1 MLLYYKIN
9 NNGGNILEELVI
21 KPINKDD
28 KAFEDIITLVKNDLY
43 RIAQARLENIEDIN
57 DAIQETLIIA
67 YKSIKKLNKPQYFK
81 TWIIKILIN
90 ECNKIYNL
98 NNKKL
103 NLLKKITKNKYF
115 EKFTDEEIF
124 SLEKKMEVE
133 EVLKTINYEERICLV
148 LFYNS
153 KYSIQEI
160 AEILNSNPETIRSR
174 IKRGK
179 NKIREYNQKRGKI
192 ENAI

>member
-9 NNGGNILEELVI
+9 DNGGNILEELVI
-21 KPINKDD
+21 KAINKDD

-90 ECNKIYNL
+90 VCNKIYNL
-98 NNKKL
+98 NNKRL

-133 EVLKTINYEERICLV
+133 EVLKKINYEERICLV

-179 NKIREYNQKRGKI
+179 NKIREYNQKRGEI

>member
-21 KPINKDD
+21 KAINKDD

-67 YKSIKKLNKPQYFK
+67 YKSIKKLNKPQYLK

-115 EKFTDEEIF
+115 EKFSDEGIF

-174 IKRGK
+174 IKREK
-179 NKIREYNQKRGKI
+179 NKIREYNEKRGKI

>member
-21 KPINKDD
+21 KAINKDD

-133 EVLKTINYEERICLV
+133 EVLKKINYEERICLV

-179 NKIREYNQKRGKI
+179 NKIREYNQKRGEI

>member
-1 MLLYYKIN
+1 M
-9 NNGGNILEELVI
+9 EELVI
-21 KPINKDD
+21 KAINKDD

-179 NKIREYNQKRGKI
+179 NKIREYNQKRGEI

>member
-1 MLLYYKIN
+1 M
-9 NNGGNILEELVI
+9 EELVI
-21 KPINKDD
+21 KAINKDD

-133 EVLKTINYEERICLV
+133 EVLKKINYEERICLV

>member
-1 MLLYYKIN
+1 M
-9 NNGGNILEELVI
+9 EELVI
-21 KPINKDD
+21 KAINKDD

>member
-1 MLLYYKIN
+1 M
-9 NNGGNILEELVI
+9 EELVI
-21 KPINKDD
+21 KAINKDD

-133 EVLKTINYEERICLV
+133 EVLKKINYEERICLV

-179 NKIREYNQKRGKI
+179 NKIREYNQKRGEI